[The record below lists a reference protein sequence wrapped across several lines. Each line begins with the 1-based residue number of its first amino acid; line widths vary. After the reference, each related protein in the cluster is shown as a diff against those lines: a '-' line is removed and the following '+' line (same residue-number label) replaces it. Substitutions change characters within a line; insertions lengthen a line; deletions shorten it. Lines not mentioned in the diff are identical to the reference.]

1 MYMYN
6 QEYMMGIMYMLCYL
20 FFRVPLKDCHANID
34 AFNRKSP
41 NPRVSVDHWHTFTH
55 IITTMYIH

>member
-20 FFRVPLKDCHANID
+20 FFRVPLKDRLMHLTGNHLIQEL
-34 AFNRKSP
+34 
-41 NPRVSVDHWHTFTH
+41 VLITGIHLHTL
-55 IITTMYIH
+55 